1 MAFTYQG
8 LETPKAKKSPYK
20 PLKIDKSLL
29 KRLAFTIPYLYFQK
43 AALPMELI
51 LLHSRREL
59 L

>member
-1 MAFTYQG
+1 M
-8 LETPKAKKSPYK
+8 PKAKKSPYK
-20 PLKIDKSLL
+20 LLKIDKSLL